1 MSRCRDTPP
10 RPAWPGN
17 GRRRHTPCTARRS
30 PPWPGAAPV
39 QADAAFAAGGGV
51 CLGAA
56 SPAPIALAE
65 AAGLLALPALGLA
78 GSCRLDPGQNR
89 AADCREPD
97 QRAPD
102 RGASVC
108 SRRSATRH
116 RSDYRPWFLPGLIG
130 ISPAV
135 QTLSTANAPTA
146 PTRRSRSQRN
156 LGVTRAMSS
165 TAQRARRKTCW
176 ISPAGS
182 RPRSDGGWLRRN
194 RDQSSPEATSSDHWG
209 RPAPT
214 GPVVMRSIAR
224 PSPARTHTSL

>member
-1 MSRCRDTPP
+1 VP
-10 RPAWPGN
+10 
-17 GRRRHTPCTARRS
+17 RHTAPSGLAWQRAPAAHSMHGPPQSTLAGVQPPSRQTPHSPQGVASALGRHRPRRLRLQG
-30 PPWPGAAPV
+30 P
-39 QADAAFAAGGGV
+39 QAF
-51 CLGAA
+51 LRFR
-56 SPAPIALAE
+56 LW
-65 AAGLLALPALGLA
+65 GLLAPA
-78 GSCRLDPGQNR
+78 GSIR
-89 AADCREPD
+89 ARIAPPIAVSPTSA
-97 QRAPD
+97 RAR